1 MAFKFSENHF
11 ATMICDKAQGSIFVY
26 LNRNLQSHSNCR
38 QTHTQPLP
46 SPTVTCR
53 VANIFPRSNLT
64 RNSNEIKCH
73 QCGFSPFLLI
83 VLGNGIRAT
92 DDQGL
97 GAVKPLPFLSGGP
110 GWYRRYLTQGLQFK
124 HQSAIMFFIKEAYTN
139 INRSTSAAVLLHV
152 DSAIISACCKI
163 LFNFFSC

>member
-1 MAFKFSENHF
+1 
-11 ATMICDKAQGSIFVY
+11 MICDKAQGRIFVY

-73 QCGFSPFLLI
+73 QCGFSLFLLI

-97 GAVKPLPFLSGGP
+97 GAVKPLPLLSGGP

-124 HQSAIMFFIKEAYTN
+124 HQSAIMFSHVSLSRKLTPIYTDL
-139 INRSTSAAVLLHV
+139 RALQFYCTPTVLLFLHAAEFY
-152 DSAIISACCKI
+152 ST
-163 LFNFFSC
+163 FSCVNS